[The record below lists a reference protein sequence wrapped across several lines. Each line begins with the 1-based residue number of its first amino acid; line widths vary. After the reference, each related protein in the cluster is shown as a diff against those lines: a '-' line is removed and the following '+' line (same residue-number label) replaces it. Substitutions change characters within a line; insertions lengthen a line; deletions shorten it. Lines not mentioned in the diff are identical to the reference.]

1 MMSVR
6 KRRFMIVGLVGL
18 VAGAALPGES
28 RVAGEE
34 ESVALVMCD
43 AIEIRDK
50 EEEEGLEHK
59 RRSFFI
65 SPWTV
70 FAFFQFTFSP
80 S

>member
-34 ESVALVMCD
+34 ESVA
-43 AIEIRDK
+43 
-50 EEEEGLEHK
+50 
-59 RRSFFI
+59 
-65 SPWTV
+65 
-70 FAFFQFTFSP
+70 
-80 S
+80 